1 MLFDSDTKFLH
12 SFTIVSFLIVF
23 SARNSSTSVAIS
35 SLVRFL
41 LGIGSVMGF
50 GRSSFD
56 KFSVA
61 DDADLDGDV
70 KLEEDLCSPSVS

>member
-12 SFTIVSFLIVF
+12 SLTIVSFLFVF
-23 SARNSSTSVAIS
+23 SARYSSTSVAIS

-41 LGIGSVMGF
+41 LGIGSVMAF

-56 KFSVA
+56 KFSETE
-61 DDADLDGDV
+61 DADVDVDV
-70 KLEEDLCSPSVS
+70 KLEEDLCSASVS